1 MVGKTFVKVDR
12 LRVDAVMITDV
23 AVVVTDVAVVVTD
36 VAVAVTEGVPETV
49 DVVVEDVSDVVLLA
63 VTEAVP
69 PLLPP
74 HPAAK
79 TTAAPEMRK
88 SRWFIE

>member
-12 LRVDAVMITDV
+12 LPVDAVVVTDF

-49 DVVVEDVSDVVLLA
+49 DVVVEDVSDAVPLA
-63 VTEAVP
+63 VAETSP

-79 TTAAPEMRK
+79 ATAAPEMRK